1 MKRTEKRIWAWVGVV
16 YMVIIVLLITYLFA
30 TAKLLQGIG
39 GLMVLPALG
48 GVAAS
53 SVWLWRS
60 GERHTPGQGVLLALI
75 LLACAA
81 LAVLGVLDGIP
92 ALLANFGG

>member
-1 MKRTEKRIWAWVGVV
+1 MKRNVTIKNGE
-16 YMVIIVLLITYLFA
+16 
-30 TAKLLQGIG
+30 LQ
-39 GLMVLPALG
+39 LG

-60 GERHTPGQGVLLALI
+60 GERHTPIHGLLLALI
-75 LLACAA
+75 LLACAV